1 MEAKRATLPLPR
13 MTRSPAAA
21 SALTVISS
29 TWALG
34 ALVFVVTWGG
44 GFAEA
49 LTPSIDHSLHAGL
62 QMASAQGLDYG
73 TEFIFTYGPLGF
85 LKSYLVFLE
94 GPARLA
100 ALYGIA
106 LHLAL
111 SISLVWAVRRNFGAV
126 VAVVLAILA
135 AAFARGDLPAAAV
148 RDDAAV
154 VILAF
159 IWCVAALSKGSPSGT
174 RKLVIFGG
182 GPFAAIELLAKL
194 NTGLI
199 VFALVAIAVIAIE
212 EDRRRNLIIVAT
224 SFAGSLAVLWFA
236 TGQGLD
242 DIGSFLDGTLEIM
255 AGYSSGARL
264 DFGFEDRGYDY
275 VLAPLLIIGAAVIG
289 WFSARSLP
297 WLPRAAILAMV
308 AVVLFTAAKGG
319 FVSHEIFHMGTFYGT
334 VLGVFLALPLPS
346 QPRIRYGALA
356 ASAAAV
362 GAAFTAAFSGY
373 PMLNPLENA
382 GNGVATVASLVDSS
396 RLEGEI
402 AETRSRLIAGYDV
415 DPRTLELLEGRSVHI
430 DPSEAAAAW
439 AYDLDWHPLPVFQPY
454 AAWTEELDQR
464 NADAVASPDGPER
477 ILRQNL
483 NALGRYPAFESP
495 AAMIAMLC
503 NFEAA
508 RTTSQWQLL
517 ERVPDRCG
525 EARPLS
531 HEAGSYGTP
540 IPVPAAPP
548 GSVVFARAHG
558 VEVSGLERVRTALLR
573 SKGRQVAFEGDP
585 RPFYTLIAAT
595 AADGLLLRA
604 PRGIDFPGPFAL
616 APNGD
621 TVTFFLEGGGADQ
634 PIEVDFF
641 SMPVRPTP

>member
-1 MEAKRATLPLPR
+1 MEAKPGTLPLPR
-13 MTRSPAAA
+13 TTRSPTLA
-21 SALTVISS
+21 TVLSVVSS

-34 ALVFVVTWGG
+34 GLVFVVTWGG

-49 LTPSIDHSLHAGL
+49 LTPSIDHSMHAGL
-62 QMASAQGLDYG
+62 QMASARGLDYG
-73 TEFIFTYGPLGF
+73 PQLIFTYGPLGF
-85 LKSYLVFLE
+85 LKSYLAFVE

-111 SISLVWAVRRNFGAV
+111 SISLVWAIRRNFGAV
-126 VAVVLAILA
+126 VAVALAILA

-159 IWCVAALSKGSPSGT
+159 IWCVAALSKGSPSWAG
-174 RKLVIFGG
+174 KIVVFGG

-199 VFALVAIAVIAIE
+199 VLALVAIAVIAIDE
-212 EDRRRNLIIVAT
+212 GRRRNLIILA
-224 SFAGSLAVLWFA
+224 SGFAGSLAVLWFA

-242 DIGSFLDGTLEIM
+242 QIGSFVGGTLEIM

-275 VLAPLLIIGAAVIG
+275 VLAPLVMLGAGAIG
-289 WFSARSLP
+289 WVSARSLP
-297 WLPRAAILAMV
+297 WLRRGAILLML

-319 FVSHEIFHMGTFYGT
+319 FVSHEIFHMGTFYGI
-334 VLGVFLALPLPS
+334 VLGACLAFPLPER
-346 QPRIRYGALA
+346 PRVRYGALA
-356 ASAAAV
+356 ATVAAV
-362 GAAFTAAFSGY
+362 GAAFTTAFEGF
-373 PMLNPLENA
+373 PMLNPMENA
-382 GNGVATVASLVDSS
+382 TNGVSTVASLVDSS
-396 RLEGEI
+396 RFESEI
-402 AETRSRLIAGYDV
+402 AENRLRLLAGYEI
-415 DPRTLELLEGRSVHI
+415 DPGTLERLEGHSVHI

-454 AAWTEELDQR
+454 AAWTPELDQR

-483 NALGRYPAFESP
+483 NALGRYPAYDSP

-503 NFEAA
+503 NFEAE
-508 RTTSQWQLL
+508 RTTSQWQVLR
-517 ERVPDRCG
+517 RVPNRCG
-525 EARPLS
+525 EPQPLGS
-531 HEAGSYGTP
+531 EAGAYGTP
-540 IPVPAAPP
+540 IPVPEAPP
-548 GSVVFARAHG
+548 GSVVFARVHG
-558 VEVSGLERVRTALLR
+558 VDVSGLERVRTALLR
-573 SKGRQVAFEGDP
+573 SKGRQVSFEGDP
-585 RPFYTLIAAT
+585 QPLYTLIAAT

-604 PRGIDFPGPFAL
+604 PPRLDFPGPVGL
-616 APNGD
+616 APKGD
-621 TVTFFLEGGGADQ
+621 TVTFFLEGGSADQ
-634 PIEVDFF
+634 PIEAEFF
-641 SMPVRPTP
+641 SMPVRP